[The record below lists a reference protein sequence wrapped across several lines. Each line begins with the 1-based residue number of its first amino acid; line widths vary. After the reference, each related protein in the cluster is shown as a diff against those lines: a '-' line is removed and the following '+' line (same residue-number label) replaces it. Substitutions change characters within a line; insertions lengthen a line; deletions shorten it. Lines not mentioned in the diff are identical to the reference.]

1 MVNTGEQV
9 TSPSGHASTQLPA
22 FSPYSVDLTFLET
35 VSLPGNN
42 LVKYQEITEEAYV
55 GLDPGV
61 GQVCISVA

>member
-1 MVNTGEQV
+1 MVKPGEQV

-35 VSLPGNN
+35 VSLPGDN
-42 LVKYQEITEEAYV
+42 LVKYQQITEEAYV

-61 GQVCISVA
+61 GQVCNSVA